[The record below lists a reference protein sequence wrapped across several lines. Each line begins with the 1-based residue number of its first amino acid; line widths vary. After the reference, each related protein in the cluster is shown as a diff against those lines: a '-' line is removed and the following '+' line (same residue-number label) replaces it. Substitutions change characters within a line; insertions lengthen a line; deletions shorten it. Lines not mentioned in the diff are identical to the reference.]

1 MIKTMKINFSEEHKE
16 KILNYIKE
24 YRNISDEY
32 ISYNN
37 KVKSLQEELNDLTAK
52 LQSSESNLISLREE
66 EKIYIDELHSIY
78 GDFTL
83 NDLWESI
90 Y

>member
-1 MIKTMKINFSEEHKE
+1 MKINFNEEHKD
-16 KILNYIKE
+16 KILYYIKE
-24 YRNISDEY
+24 YQNISNEEHQIY
-32 ISYNN
+32 EKI
-37 KVKSLQEELNDLTAK
+37 KSLQEELNELTAK
-52 LQSSESNLISLREE
+52 LQSTESNLQTLRDE
-66 EKIYIDELHSIY
+66 EKQYMDELHSIY

>member
-1 MIKTMKINFSEEHKE
+1 MKINFNEEHKD
-16 KILNYIKE
+16 KILYYIKE
-24 YRNISDEY
+24 YQNISNEEHQIY
-32 ISYNN
+32 EKI
-37 KVKSLQEELNDLTAK
+37 KSLQEELNELTAK
-52 LQSSESNLISLREE
+52 FQSTESNLQSLRDE
-66 EKIYIDELHSIY
+66 EKKYMDELHSIY

>member
-1 MIKTMKINFSEEHKE
+1 MKINFSEEHKD
-16 KILNYIKE
+16 KLLYYIKE
-24 YRNISDEY
+24 YQNISNEEHQIY
-32 ISYNN
+32 EKI
-37 KVKSLQEELNDLTAK
+37 KSLQEELNELTANFQSIESK
-52 LQSSESNLISLREE
+52 LQSFRDE
-66 EKIYIDELHSIY
+66 EKEYMNKLHEIY

>member
-1 MIKTMKINFSEEHKE
+1 MRIIFNEEHKD
-16 KILNYIKE
+16 KILYYIKE
-24 YRNISDEY
+24 YQNISNEEHQIY
-32 ISYNN
+32 EKI
-37 KVKSLQEELNDLTAK
+37 KSLQEELNELTAK
-52 LQSSESNLISLREE
+52 LQSTESNLQSLRDE
-66 EKIYIDELHSIY
+66 EKQYMDELHSVY

>member
-1 MIKTMKINFSEEHKE
+1 MRIIFNEEHKD
-16 KILNYIKE
+16 KILYYIKE
-24 YRNISDEY
+24 FQNISNEEHQIY
-32 ISYNN
+32 EKI
-37 KVKSLQEELNDLTAK
+37 KSLQEELNELTAK
-52 LQSSESNLISLREE
+52 LQSTESNLQSLRDE
-66 EKIYIDELHSIY
+66 EKQYMDELHSVY

>member
-1 MIKTMKINFSEEHKE
+1 MKINFNEEHKD
-16 KILNYIKE
+16 KILYYIKE
-24 YRNISDEY
+24 YQNISNEEHQIY
-32 ISYNN
+32 EKI
-37 KVKSLQEELNDLTAK
+37 KSLQEELNELTAK
-52 LQSSESNLISLREE
+52 LQSTESNLQSLRDE
-66 EKIYIDELHSIY
+66 EKQYMDELHSIY

>member
-1 MIKTMKINFSEEHKE
+1 MKINFSKEHKD
-16 KILNYIKE
+16 KLLYYIKE
-24 YRNISDEY
+24 YKNISNEEHHIY
-32 ISYNN
+32 EKI
-37 KVKSLQEELNDLTAK
+37 KSLQEELNELTANFQSIESK
-52 LQSSESNLISLREE
+52 LQYFRDE
-66 EKIYIDELHSIY
+66 EKEYMNELHEIY